1 MTDLRSLQALIQQL
15 PRYQPQ
21 DVAKEYGA
29 RGHKPASPLVGVWRD
44 EPYAVVKWSDL
55 AAALVLLQGSET
67 QPDLVKLAADIDEIR
82 GAYGYLLM
90 QIALTS
96 DSSLFEIGQEWL
108 ADLQTLESIY
118 NRDTIAQELASQI
131 EAIFDKWLS
140 HE

>member
-1 MTDLRSLQALIQQL
+1 M
-15 PRYQPQ
+15 
-21 DVAKEYGA
+21 
-29 RGHKPASPLVGVWRD
+29 WRD
-44 EPYAVVKWSDL
+44 EPYAVVKWSEL